1 MELLTTISFQT
12 DLLKIPY
19 KDQKKFTKAVK
30 IIQSDP
36 FVGSGKAK
44 KCFKHKYSNVYPT
57 VVSTS
62 TLGIDQNISD
72 SFFSIDFKSYDDD
85 QLDLGNGNLQHYNRI
100 TMEAF
105 NSHCGKLREELA
117 SRNRRLIDIRIS
129 SIKQTNELLI
139 RHIEEQL
146 KNLVINR
153 SDERIIR
160 MKTRQKENLLFKMEK
175 QLEELEKKKEISIE
189 TDPIAGGIIVAE

>member
-1 MELLTTISFQT
+1 
-12 DLLKIPY
+12 
-19 KDQKKFTKAVK
+19 
-30 IIQSDP
+30 
-36 FVGSGKAK
+36 
-44 KCFKHKYSNVYPT
+44 
-57 VVSTS
+57 
-62 TLGIDQNISD
+62 
-72 SFFSIDFKSYDDD
+72 
-85 QLDLGNGNLQHYNRI
+85 
-100 TMEAF
+100 MEAF
-105 NSHCGKLREELA
+105 NSHCEKLREELA

-139 RHIEEQL
+139 HHIQEQL